1 MLVEFSVAPMG
12 VGESISK
19 EVAKVIDIIDRS
31 GLKYRTHAMG
41 TLIEGDWEQCMA
53 VIKQCHDA
61 VRAVSPRVYTRIAID
76 DREGNLSNMDRK
88 IESVREKLGRDFQE

>member
-12 VGESISK
+12 IGDSISK

-31 GLKYRTHAMG
+31 GLKYKTHAMG

-53 VIKQCHDA
+53 VIKACHNA
-61 VRAVSPRVYTRIAID
+61 VRSSSARVYTRIAID
-76 DREGNLSNMDRK
+76 DREGNMSTMDRK
-88 IESVREKLGRDFQE
+88 LDSVRKKLGREFEE

>member
-1 MLVEFSVAPMG
+1 MLVEFSVAPLG

-61 VRAVSPRVYTRIAID
+61 VRTVSPRVYTRIAID
-76 DREGNLSNMDRK
+76 DRAGDLSNMDRK
-88 IESVREKLGRDFQE
+88 IESVRQKLGRDFQE

>member
-31 GLKYRTHAMG
+31 GLKYKTHAMG
-41 TLIEGDWEQCMA
+41 TLIEGDWEQCLA

-61 VRAVSPRVYTRIAID
+61 VRSASPRVYTRIAID
-76 DREGNLSNMDRK
+76 DRQGNLSNMDRK
-88 IESVREKLGRDFQE
+88 LDSVREKLGRGFQE

>member
-1 MLVEFSVAPMG
+1 MG
-12 VGESISK
+12 VGESISQ

-41 TLIEGDWEQCMA
+41 TLIEGDWEQCLA

-61 VRAVSPRVYTRIAID
+61 VRAASPRVYTRIAID

-88 IESVREKLGRDFQE
+88 IDSVRQKLGRDFQE

>member
-53 VIKQCHDA
+53 VIKQCHEA
-61 VRAVSPRVYTRIAID
+61 LRVTSPRVYTRIAID
-76 DREGNLSNMDRK
+76 DRQGDLSNMDRK
-88 IESVREKLGRDFQE
+88 IESVRQKLGRDFQE

>member
-31 GLKYRTHAMG
+31 GLKYKTHAMG

-53 VIKQCHDA
+53 VIKQCHDV
-61 VRAVSPRVYTRIAID
+61 VRAASPRVYTRIAID
-76 DREGNLSNMDRK
+76 DRHGNLSNMDRK
-88 IESVREKLGRDFQE
+88 LDSVRDKLGREFQE

>member
-12 VGESISK
+12 VGESISQ

-41 TLIEGDWEQCMA
+41 TLIEGDWEQCLA

-61 VRAVSPRVYTRIAID
+61 VRAASPRVYTRIAID

-88 IESVREKLGRDFQE
+88 IDSVRQKLGRDFQE